1 MEGIPGKEKL
11 NTGSPGRMAV
21 LLARQEA
28 QAKGLLVQRS
38 GQCTGDCAG
47 HCPDRGRNRRAAA
60 CGKVGYAFAADR
72 SCGGPGSSPTQPTVS
87 PTQPTE
93 SPTQPAV
100 SPTQP
105 PAKNSTLSC
114 LKMVSEYPL
123 DSWEVRA

>member
-1 MEGIPGKEKL
+1 MEGIPGKEK
-11 NTGSPGRMAV
+11 TQHGQSGPMAV

-72 SCGGPGSSPTQPTVS
+72 SCGGARFVS
-87 PTQPTE
+87 DTADGIPDTADRIPDAADGIPDAAARE
-93 SPTQPAV
+93 
-100 SPTQP
+100 
-105 PAKNSTLSC
+105 K
-114 LKMVSEYPL
+114 
-123 DSWEVRA
+123 